1 MQTVGQKEKKEHA
14 YAKTLKE
21 ARERGYWFKAKTY
34 GYGWVP
40 TNVKGWVATLCY
52 TLLILQNA
60 LSLVM
65 VAAENNTVS
74 WQEIVHF
81 LFLPFLLYSTIFYLL
96 TVATGEPVKW
106 RW

>member
-1 MQTVGQKEKKEHA
+1 MSIVIKKEHV

-21 ARERGYWFKAKTY
+21 ARERGYWFKAKAY

-40 TNVKGWVATLCY
+40 TNVKGWMATLCY

-96 TVATGEPVKW
+96 TVATGEPVRW
-106 RW
+106 RWGK